1 MSQRAKRVTEE
12 IVAWIREKVAEAGA
26 KGTVVALSGGVDGAV
41 TIELCRRAFPD
52 STLGVIMPCHSDPED
67 EADARL
73 HAEQAGFPVVTID
86 LTPVYDALVAAI
98 ERAWPAPRA
107 TGPAPDPGSAAGEDH
122 RLRLALANIKPRLR
136 MTALYY
142 VANRF
147 NYLVAGTEN
156 RSELTVGYF
165 TKYGDGG
172 ADILPIANLVK
183 SQVYELARFLGV
195 PEKILR
201 RTPSAGLWAGQTDE
215 AEMGLTY
222 EQLDRYILT
231 GEAPRHVKERIE
243 HLHRISEHKRQR
255 PPIADVQ
262 W

>member
-1 MSQRAKRVTEE
+1 
-12 IVAWIREKVAEAGA
+12 
-26 KGTVVALSGGVDGAV
+26 
-41 TIELCRRAFPD
+41 
-52 STLGVIMPCHSDPED
+52 
-67 EADARL
+67 
-73 HAEQAGFPVVTID
+73 
-86 LTPVYDALVAAI
+86 VAAI
-98 ERAWPAPRA
+98 ERAWPAPGA

-201 RTPSAGLWAGQTDE
+201 RTPSAGLWAGQIDE